1 MIERILNSKPNLDI
15 DDIRNLEKVI
25 SQDELIKFQISN
37 IIEVAKL
44 VYLNSNQCWHQR
56 LENNSV
62 LSIIHTDTND
72 SIQTRI
78 DDTNNCVKE
87 CPACTKSYLTY
98 IKPISRIGLTRFI
111 VHTFILTQSGP
122 SILIHKLSKFKD
134 KGIVVYKRRVGTS
147 PTTQILTS
155 TVMQLIA
162 SQILLVKGEQV
173 EDTITC
179 SLMLNVINEYGRL
192 SYEEDSYW
200 EGLLLV

>member
-1 MIERILNSKPNLDI
+1 MLASK
-15 DDIRNLEKVI
+15 IRK
-25 SQDELIKFQISN
+25 
-37 IIEVAKL
+37 
-44 VYLNSNQCWHQR
+44 
-56 LENNSV
+56 NSV
-62 LSIIHTDTND
+62 LATIHSDMND
-72 SIQTRI
+72 SIQTGM
-78 DDTNNCVKE
+78 DDSNNCVKE

-98 IKPISRIGLTRFI
+98 IKPISRIRLTRFI

-134 KGIVVYKRRVGTS
+134 VGIVVYKRRVGTS

-173 EDTITC
+173 EDIITC
-179 SLMLNVINEYGRL
+179 ILTLNVINDYGRL

-200 EGLLLV
+200 EGFLLV